1 MGLNL
6 EINSKIKIMNYIKKW
21 SVSIASGVDS
31 VLSKVENHE
40 SIISA
45 SLQDMQKSLGA
56 LNVKLKRVRK
66 DREDLEVRLKN
77 TYKEIE
83 AWEQRALKVS
93 ETDEARALECLKR
106 KNKAEENK
114 EYLKKELSR
123 QAKIE
128 VQLQKEGFELN
139 KKFEELKRRKN
150 EYAAR
155 ELQNKVLNCGE
166 GISNI
171 TDLVDDVLGRWES
184 KLGIYDQEWNDPHG
198 LDTLENE
205 FVSAEETENLK
216 SQLEA
221 LRHKNANQKES

>member
-1 MGLNL
+1 
-6 EINSKIKIMNYIKKW
+6 MNYIKKW